1 MVRERGLLLLRV
13 GLGVRVVGVGLL
25 VLRAWVLLLLLL
37 LRVVLREVVHVR
49 RGG

>member
-1 MVRERGLLLLRV
+1 MVRVR

-25 VLRAWVLLLLLL
+25 VLGGRVLLLLL

-49 RGG
+49 RRG